1 MVSEQVLEAKISSI
15 KFDIEKFNRRIN
27 FGLWQVQVKDVMI
40 QSGLHKVLKGRPTPD
55 TSKEGS
61 RSGMSDE
68 DWEEFDLKAASV
80 ICLSLA
86 KNVLTNVQGISTA
99 EELWEKLE
107 GMYQAKDISNQVYL
121 KEQFHTLRINEGT
134 TIFDH
139 LSVLNGIISKLEA
152 IGMKIDDK
160 DIA

>member
-1 MVSEQVLEAKISSI
+1 
-15 KFDIEKFNRRIN
+15 
-27 FGLWQVQVKDVMI
+27 
-40 QSGLHKVLKGRPTPD
+40 
-55 TSKEGS
+55 
-61 RSGMSDE
+61 MSDE

-99 EELWEKLE
+99 KELWEKLE

-121 KEQFHTLRINEGT
+121 KEQFHTLRINEGI

-152 IGMKIDDK
+152 IGMKMDDK

>member
-86 KNVLTNVQGISTA
+86 KNV
-99 EELWEKLE
+99 
-107 GMYQAKDISNQVYL
+107 YL
-121 KEQFHTLRINEGT
+121 KEQFHTLCINEGT